1 MERRR
6 RSVTN
11 ELELLT
17 MLRAKG
23 LVDVRIA
30 STSRENSTEEQVWAP
45 RPPARTPSIPTRTHE
60 VYFCVI
66 GRQPSL
72 LTSTFPAWRSGCI
85 TLASLSRSAC
95 LQTRA

>member
-45 RPPARTPSIPTRTHE
+45 RPLRAHPPYLRAPMRSIF
-60 VYFCVI
+60 V
-66 GRQPSL
+66 
-72 LTSTFPAWRSGCI
+72 
-85 TLASLSRSAC
+85 
-95 LQTRA
+95 